1 MRDRR
6 FDILV
11 VGELNPD
18 AIVIDDRPELAFGQV
33 ETMVADGVLTV
44 GSSGAIFACG
54 ASRIGL
60 STAFHGVV
68 GDDAGGRFMLGELKG
83 RGVDVEECAIDAD
96 HRTALTVVIS
106 RGDDR
111 AILTSPGAMSVL
123 DPDAVGDRLLAS
135 ASHLHVT
142 SPSLQPRLRAGLAGL
157 FRRARAAGTSTSLDP
172 GWDPSG
178 EWAEGLAPALAQTD
192 VFFPNA
198 NEAAR
203 FTGADHPEQALELLA
218 ETVETVVIKLGSAG
232 AIAAS
237 GEARATAASPP
248 VDFLDATGAG
258 DSFAAGFLRAR
269 RDGSSLDDSLKLAVA
284 AGSLSTR
291 ALGGVDAQSEF
302 EEAATVARNVNQL
315 RDPRGRSGA

>member
-1 MRDRR
+1 MSDRR

-18 AIVIDDRPELAFGQV
+18 AIVIDDRAELAFGQV

-60 STAFHGVV
+60 STAFQGVV
-68 GDDAGGRFMLGELKG
+68 GNDAGGRFMLGEMKT
-83 RGVDVEECAIDAD
+83 RGIDVDACLIDPER
-96 HRTALTVVIS
+96 RTALTVVIS

-111 AILTSPGAMSVL
+111 AILTSPGAMSAL
-123 DPDAVGDRLLAS
+123 DPGAVSDETLAS

-157 FRRARAAGTSTSLDP
+157 FGRAKAAGASTSLDP

-178 EWAEGLAPALAQTD
+178 EWAEGLAPALAETD

-203 FTGADHPEQALELLA
+203 FTGADDPERALDLLA
-218 ETVETVVIKLGSAG
+218 DTVETVVVKLGSAG

-237 GEARATAASPP
+237 GGARAAFASPP
-248 VDFLDATGAG
+248 VSFVDATGAG

-269 RDGSSLDDSLKLAVA
+269 RDGSSLEESLKLAVA

-291 ALGGVDAQSEF
+291 ALGGVDAQPGF

>member
-1 MRDRR
+1 MSERA

-18 AIVIDDRPELAFGQV
+18 AIVIADRDDLAFGQV
-33 ETMVADGVLTV
+33 ETMVPDGVLTV

-60 STAFHGVV
+60 ATAFHGVV
-68 GDDAGGRFMLGELKG
+68 GDDAGGRFMLGELSR
-83 RGVDVEECAIDAD
+83 RGVDVGACVTDPD

-123 DPDAVGDRLLAS
+123 DPASISDELLAS
-135 ASHLHVT
+135 AAHLHVT
-142 SPSLQPRLRAGLAGL
+142 SPSLQPRLRRGLAGL
-157 FRRARAAGTSTSLDP
+157 FERAKAAGTGTSLDP

-178 EWAEGLAPALAQTD
+178 EWADGLAPALARTD
-192 VFFPNA
+192 VFFPNL
-198 NEAAR
+198 NEATR
-203 FTGADHPEQALELLA
+203 FTGAEDPERALELLA
-218 ETVETVVIKLGSAG
+218 ETVDTVVIKLGSAG

-237 GEARATAASPP
+237 GEERAGAGSPA
-248 VDFLDATGAG
+248 VEFLDATGAG

-269 RDGSSLDDSLKLAVA
+269 RDGSSLGDSLKLAVA

-291 ALGGVDAQSEF
+291 ALGGIDAQPDF
-302 EEAATVARNVNQL
+302 EEAASVARNVNQV